1 MKRLITSLLTR
12 QWIVSSVAGSICFA
26 VYLTTMCKT
35 VSFIDAGELASVAGV
50 LGIAHPTGYPLFT
63 LLSHL
68 FLYVPIPA
76 EEIVRLNLF
85 SAVVVALGV
94 GVFYNLLIATVQYAQ
109 PKKRKEG
116 ARDQDEGG
124 TPRFAAIISALVLG
138 LSTTVWSQSVAIEVY
153 GLHIVLLLS
162 TLYMFLEGLRIAD
175 HTAVAIPRQLVLAVF
190 LLGLSFTNHMTT
202 ILILP
207 ALFFLFF
214 RRFGVQRSSFV
225 LSSKLMPFF
234 ALGLSPYI
242 YLSVRA
248 AAQPPMNWGY
258 PAGLERFIWH
268 ISGKQY
274 RSWMFSSSE
283 SAEKQLRYF
292 FAHFPNEFNWVIIA
306 LLLYGLWRCFRSS
319 RDLFWFLSIAFV
331 SCLFY
336 SINYDIHDI
345 DSYFLLAYLVS
356 AVFFFFGLTSF
367 VEKARRSLSG
377 MAFPVLAVL
386 VWALPVSQ
394 FALNRSEV
402 DESDNSLIADYTQN
416 IFSSVEPNAVIITY
430 QWDYFVASSQ
440 YFQLVRKQRPDLVI
454 IDKELLRRSWYFIQL
469 KNRYPWL
476 MDRAKAK
483 ADAFLAE
490 LYKFEHDLPYDPRQI
505 ESRYVEMVNE
515 IIESSM
521 QDRPVYVGP
530 EIEGEFGS
538 QYQKI
543 PAGLLFRLTRD
554 AQSLDNKPIPA
565 IYRHASIDTRLT
577 RGLRSLYVRMLTSTG
592 AYFFSKK
599 QFSEADSCLQ
609 IAFVIDPSFLPAR
622 ELREKLA
629 LARKGG
635 TP

>member
-1 MKRLITSLLTR
+1 MKRLLTSLLTR
-12 QWIVSSVAGSICFA
+12 QWIVSSVAGSICFV
-26 VYLTTMCKT
+26 VYLTTMCRT

-63 LLSHL
+63 LLSRL
-68 FLYVPIPA
+68 FLYLPVPA

-85 SAVVVALGV
+85 SAVVVAAGV
-94 GVFYNLLIATVQYAQ
+94 GVFYNLLMAAVQFAK

-116 ARDQDEGG
+116 ARDQEEGWVL
-124 TPRFAAIISALVLG
+124 RFAAFVSALVLG

-162 TLYMFLEGLRIAD
+162 TLYMFMEGLRIGD
-175 HTAVAIPRQLVLAVF
+175 EITDTIPRQLVVAAF

-214 RRFGVQRSSFV
+214 RRYGLQRPSFV
-225 LSSKLMPFF
+225 LSSRLLPFF
-234 ALGLSPYI
+234 VLGLSPYV

-258 PAGLERFIWH
+258 PAGLERFLWH

-283 SAEKQLRYF
+283 SAAKQLRYF
-292 FAHFPNEFNWVIIA
+292 FTHFPSEFNWVIIA

-319 RDLFWFLSIAFV
+319 RDLFWFLLIAFV

-345 DSYFLLAYLVS
+345 DSYFLLAYIVS
-356 AVFFFFGLTSF
+356 AVFFFFGLTSLL
-367 VEKARRSLSG
+367 EKARHHLSG

-386 VWALPVSQ
+386 VCVLPVSQ
-394 FALNRSEV
+394 FTLNRSEV
-402 DESDNSLIADYTQN
+402 DESDNSMVADYTQN
-416 IFSSVEPNAVIITY
+416 IYSSLEPNAVVITY

-440 YFQLVRKQRPDLVI
+440 YFQLVRKQRPDLVV

-476 MDRAKAK
+476 VERAKVK
-483 ADAFLAE
+483 VDAFLAE
-490 LYKFEHDLPYDPRQI
+490 LYKFEHELPYDPRQI
-505 ESRYVEMVNE
+505 EARYVEMINE
-515 IIESSM
+515 FIERSV

-530 EIEGEFGS
+530 EIEAEFGS
-538 QYQKI
+538 QYQKV

-554 AQSLDNKPIPA
+554 AESLNIKPIHA
-565 IYRHASIDTRLT
+565 IYRQASIDTRLT
-577 RGLRSLYVRMLTSTG
+577 RGLRSLYVKMLTSTG
-592 AYFFSKK
+592 AYFLSKK
-599 QFSEADSCLQ
+599 QFSDADSCLQ
-609 IAFVIDPSFLPAR
+609 QALVIDPSFRPAQD
-622 ELREKLA
+622 LRERLA
-629 LARKGG
+629 LTGKGSAR
-635 TP
+635 